1 MLFDRAWSR
10 LRPASPISSPT
21 GRPTRGSAQQK
32 IAIVGLGYVG
42 SVTGACLADAGHDVT
57 FVEVNHLKVAQLTRG
72 RSIQE
77 KELPALIRQ
86 NNAQGRLRA
95 TDDLG
100 AAVAD
105 ANTVIVCVGTPTG
118 RNGDVHLR
126 DLEKVCLQIG
136 QAIAERNEW
145 LLVVITST
153 IPPGTTQ
160 DLIIPRLEDESGK
173 TCGADFGVVFSPE
186 FLREGS
192 AVADFRH
199 PEVTILGAS
208 DDQALR
214 AAIELY
220 APFGGQVDSVPVRVA
235 ETVKLVGNAWHAL
248 KVVFANEVGRFCE
261 SETIDSRIV
270 MDIFKQ
276 DRRLNVS
283 PAYLNPGF
291 AFGGSCLP
299 KDLRTLNYRARLN
312 GVDMPV
318 LDNVLRS
325 NQAHIDLAVRRIEE
339 YGARRIAVLG
349 LAFKHGTDD
358 LRESPTSSWS
368 SDSSAR
374 GTRCG
379 CTTTGSGCRVW
390 WGEPRVPDAD
400 PPARGGVRRG
410 GPGRGDPRCGRD
422 RGGSGQQGLQRHPRP
437 GHPESE
443 GAGPAR
449 RGPGGRRRVAPVRRV
464 PVVNSQAPAD
474 RPGVLILV
482 QNLPVPFDRR
492 VWQEACALRD
502 NGFDVSVICPS
513 SEQYPALEE
522 SSTASTCTGTHRGWR
537 PGGWRATSSS
547 TRWPSSR

>member
-1 MLFDRAWSR
+1 VEQVASRFTDLESDRTSDPR
-10 LRPASPISSPT
+10 VGT
-21 GRPTRGSAQQK
+21 TQQK

-57 FVEVNHLKVAQLTRG
+57 FVEVNHLKVAQLNAG
-72 RSIQE
+72 DSPIQE

-325 NQAHIDLAVRRIEE
+325 NQVHIDLALRRIEE
-339 YGARRIAVLG
+339 YGARRITVLG

-358 LRESPTSSWS
+358 LRESPNLELVERLLGKGYEVRLH
-368 SDSSAR
+368 DDGVR
-374 GTRCG
+374 LPRLVGENREYLTR
-379 CTTTGSGCRVW
+379 TLPHVAAYVVEDLDEAIR
-390 WGEPRVPDAD
+390 DAD
-400 PPARGGVRRG
+400 VIVVAQGNKAYSDILDRVTPSQKVLDLQGVARAA
-410 GPGRGDPRCGRD
+410 
-422 RGGSGQQGLQRHPRP
+422 
-437 GHPESE
+437 
-443 GAGPAR
+443 GAGSLQYA
-449 RGPGGRRRVAPVRRV
+449 
-464 PVVNSQAPAD
+464 
-474 RPGVLILV
+474 
-482 QNLPVPFDRR
+482 
-492 VWQEACALRD
+492 
-502 NGFDVSVICPS
+502 GF
-513 SEQYPALEE
+513 L
-522 SSTASTCTGTHRGWR
+522 W
-537 PGGWRATSSS
+537 
-547 TRWPSSR
+547 